1 MFELRVRL
9 FANLKE
15 IVGSSMLPLTFETP
29 PTPNEVIRRLISN
42 TPELEK
48 YLMKDGIFNERY
60 KILAGSEEVSKEKF
74 LEPITLKEIS
84 ILPPVSGG

>member
-15 IVGSSMLPLTFETP
+15 IVGSPTLPLIFEIP

-48 YLMKDGIFNERY
+48 YLMKDGAFNERY
-60 KILAGSEEVSKEKF
+60 KILAGSEEVPKEKF
-74 LEPITLKEIS
+74 SEPISLKEIS

>member
-15 IVGSSMLPLTFETP
+15 IVGGSTISLTFESP
-29 PTPNEVIRRLISN
+29 PTPNDVIRKLTSN

-48 YLMKDGIFNERY
+48 YLIKDGTFNERY
-60 KILAGSEEVSKEKF
+60 KILVGSEEVPKERF
-74 LEPITLKEIS
+74 SEPISLKEIS